1 MTPDDW
7 RKMQDSQR
15 LYNYYVSQIVQTIAL
30 QTIALRPSLRVSW
43 SRLLLRLIRVAFSDH
58 CRALGLV
65 T

>member
-15 LYNYYVSQIVQTIAL
+15 LYNYYVSQIVA
-30 QTIALRPSLRVSW
+30 TIALRPRLRVSW